1 MAGPSAART
10 ISHPESAVREI
21 AAREVRAAR
30 ITGGSPCN
38 MPSPVRFRSVLR
50 VFMTPTVCSVFSR
63 TIFSG
68 ALCNVGRCS
77 AEVSAESCLCGA
89 AAGIILGTS
98 FWTMLHRYAC
108 SCDGFVCAP
117 STTANACTTL
127 SQYSVSSVSWVT
139 IRTVTPRSASAS
151 RA

>member
-10 ISHPESAVREI
+10 ISHPESVVREI

-50 VFMTPTVCSVFSR
+50 VFTTPRACSVLSR
-63 TIFSG
+63 SAISTVLR
-68 ALCNVGRCS
+68 AVERCS
-77 AEVSAESCLCGA
+77 AEVSAGSCLCGA
-89 AAGIILGTS
+89 ATGIILGAS

-108 SCDGFVCAP
+108 SCDGFACAP
-117 STTANACTTL
+117 STTADACTTL

-151 RA
+151 RD